1 MCDAL
6 ARPKRLV
13 SRPDHTIERITLRFD
28 DERPRIAGDVNAP
41 VTQSSSLGACRHTD
55 NPRVSRLLRPG
66 VWILQEPQVSEVR
79 GPVV

>member
-28 DERPRIAGDVNAP
+28 DERPGTAGDANAASDSI
-41 VTQSSSLGACRHTD
+41 VLT
-55 NPRVSRLLRPG
+55 LRFSPH
-66 VWILQEPQVSEVR
+66 
-79 GPVV
+79 